1 MLVAEIIWCI
11 NATHTVYTRNNDATV
26 FQMGSLSRVTV
37 HTSKVVMDDYILLD
51 ILNKNILLVNV
62 LNTFI
67 EKTSNSLRSYFY
79 HFSVFSSRKKIRCV
93 EDILTC
99 DYMKEIT
106 SYKCYFQTLFRL
118 LCQK

>member
-51 ILNKNILLVNV
+51 ILNKKYLISKRFKYIYRKNIKFVKIIFL
-62 LNTFI
+62 
-67 EKTSNSLRSYFY
+67 SLFC
-79 HFSVFSSRKKIRCV
+79 FFFTKKDTMCRRYTYV
-93 EDILTC
+93 
-99 DYMKEIT
+99 
-106 SYKCYFQTLFRL
+106 
-118 LCQK
+118 